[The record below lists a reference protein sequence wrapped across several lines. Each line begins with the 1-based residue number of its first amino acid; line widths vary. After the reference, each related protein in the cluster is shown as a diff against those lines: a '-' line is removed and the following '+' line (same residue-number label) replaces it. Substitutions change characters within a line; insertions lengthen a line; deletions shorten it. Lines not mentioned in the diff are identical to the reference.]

1 MPKKDKPKE
10 SRNIPTLTTFPND
23 NGFITLWSL
32 RILISLNLFD
42 RFIDRFG
49 GGHNAE
55 ILQSV
60 GLESFFDEDTNY
72 TDSVRKQ
79 TKQQL
84 RLYLN
89 KLTREIKDSKTT
101 DLFSRNITVLKQSLS
116 LGKTDI
122 DLLRFA
128 AISTQSMGFNFMLE
142 VIGEL
147 TYQQTKNAFAIILDK
162 PYLSVEKTLSANGS
176 LLSSG
181 LLTAVVGEGHHA
193 TLGSRLD
200 MPENIRQ
207 ALSREHKNN
216 ASMLECF
223 FRPSPK
229 AKLGVK
235 DFAHIKTDFNLI
247 RQYLNSVVKNKT
259 KGVNILIYG
268 SPGSGKTEIV
278 RTLCKQNKLKL
289 HEITMQ
295 DESGSPIDSSDRFAV
310 LQLSQKLLMSETT
323 SVLMFDEI
331 EDVFPT
337 PDYGYFGQP
346 VGYTS
351 KKAWI
356 NHLLEENHIPTF
368 WISNAVT
375 QIDPSYLR
383 RFDFVLKL
391 RPLSPK
397 VRLRILQKYL
407 GHLPVSESWLSMM
420 AENESLAPAIAES
433 AAKVV
438 GHLDIKTSKE
448 TERTLQKVISNSLE
462 VMGLP
467 KNKLIKARQHTHY
480 SLAYLNPNY
489 DLAKLCKGLSQNSHA
504 RLCLYG
510 IPGSGKTAFAH
521 YLASE
526 LDKPIQVKRAS
537 DILSKWVGEA
547 EQNIADMFEQASAED
562 AILLLDE
569 ADSFLA
575 ERMGAQHSWE
585 VTQVNEL
592 LVQME
597 TFDGIF
603 IASTNLMDK
612 LDSASL
618 RRFDFKIKFDYMKP
632 AQCLAMFEQVL
643 QEHDNIQI
651 NPQDY
656 QLALMKLDTLTPGD
670 FATVIR
676 QHLNLNQKITANKLL
691 NGLIK
696 ECQAKPNANRSIGFI

>member
-1 MPKKDKPKE
+1 MSKQSPHL
-10 SRNIPTLTTFPND
+10 LTPLHVLSN

-49 GGHNAE
+49 GAHNAE
-55 ILQSV
+55 ILQSI
-60 GLESFFDEDTNY
+60 GLESFFDENINY
-72 TDSVRKQ
+72 TDSIRTQ
-79 TKQQL
+79 CKQQL
-84 RLYLN
+84 KAYLHKLSKEITDN
-89 KLTREIKDSKTT
+89 KAT
-101 DLFSRNITVLKQSLS
+101 DLFSKNIKVLQKSLS
-116 LGKTDI
+116 LDKTDVE
-122 DLLRFA
+122 LLRFVA
-128 AISTQSMGFNFMLE
+128 AATHSMGFSFMSE
-142 VIGEL
+142 MIGEL
-147 TYQQTKNAFAIILDK
+147 TYPQTKSSLAIILDV
-162 PYLSVEKTLSANGS
+162 PYKNIEQTLSANSS

-181 LLTAVVGEGHHA
+181 LLTIAIGEGQHA
-193 TLGSRLD
+193 TLGNRLD
-200 MPENIRQ
+200 VPENIRQ

-216 ASMLECF
+216 TSMLECF

-229 AKLGVK
+229 AKLGIK

-247 RQYLNSVVKNKT
+247 RQYLNAVIKNKT

-268 SPGSGKTEIV
+268 SPGSGKTELV
-278 RTLCKQNKLKL
+278 RTVCKQKNLKL
-289 HEITMQ
+289 HELTMQ
-295 DESGSPIDSSDRFAV
+295 DENGSPIDSSNRFAV
-310 LQLSQKLLMSETT
+310 LQLSQKLLMGEKNN
-323 SVLMFDEI
+323 VMMFDEI

-337 PDYGYFGQP
+337 PDYGYLTQP
-346 VGYTS
+346 TGYTS

-368 WISNAVT
+368 WISNSVT

-397 VRLRILQKYL
+397 VRLRILKKYL
-407 GHLPVSESWLSMM
+407 GHLPISESWLKTM

-438 GHLDIKTSKE
+438 GHLEIKSPKE
-448 TERTLQKVISNSLE
+448 TEQILQKVINNSLE

-467 KNKLIKARQHTHY
+467 KNKLIKAKQYAHY
-480 SLAYLNPNY
+480 NLAYLNPNY
-489 DLAKLCKGLSQNSHA
+489 DLAKLCSGLTHNSQA

-510 IPGSGKTAFAH
+510 VPGSGKTAFAH
-521 YLASE
+521 YLANE
-526 LDKPIQVKRAS
+526 LDKPILVKRAS
-537 DILSKWVGEA
+537 DILSKWVGES
-547 EQNIADMFEQASAED
+547 EQNIADMFAQASAEE

-575 ERMGAQHSWE
+575 ERMATQYSWE
-585 VTQVNEL
+585 ITQVNEL

-597 TFDGIF
+597 TFNGIF

-632 AQCLAMFEQVL
+632 AQRLSMFEQVI
-643 QEHDNIQI
+643 QEHGNTKI

-656 QLALMKLDTLTPGD
+656 QQSLMKLDTLTPGD

-676 QHLNLNQKITANKLL
+676 QHINLGQKLTPNKLL
-691 NGLIK
+691 NSLIK
-696 ECQAKPNANRSIGFI
+696 ECQAKPNASHSIGFI